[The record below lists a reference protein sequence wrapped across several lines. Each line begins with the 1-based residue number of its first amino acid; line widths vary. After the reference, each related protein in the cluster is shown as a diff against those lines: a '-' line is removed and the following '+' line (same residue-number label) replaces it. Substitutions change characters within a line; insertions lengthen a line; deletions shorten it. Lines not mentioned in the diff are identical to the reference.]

1 MGIHE
6 DTRER
11 GQTEGLGVTKVYTT
25 QGNEASCISLAFLSN
40 GLLEE

>member
-6 DTRER
+6 DTREL
-11 GQTEGLGVTKVYTT
+11 GKTEGLGVMKVCTT
-25 QGNEASCISLAFLSN
+25 QGNEAGCILLAFLSS